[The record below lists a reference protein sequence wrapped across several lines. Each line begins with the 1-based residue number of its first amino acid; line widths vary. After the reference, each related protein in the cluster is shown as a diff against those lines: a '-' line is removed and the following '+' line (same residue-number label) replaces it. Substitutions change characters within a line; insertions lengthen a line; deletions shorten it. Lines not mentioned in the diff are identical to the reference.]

1 MARRAMITIIIL
13 ILILA
18 RMEYVKAKID
28 ARE

>member
-1 MARRAMITIIIL
+1 MDMVVMIIMQIQ

-18 RMEYVKAKID
+18 RMEYAKAQID